1 MDGPNWK
8 SYVDTFL
15 ELDITNSYILDT
27 SSIQKCDYMEE
38 KIRRFQKLTKKL
50 TKISKNIFQ
59 LPGGKSLKSSSIAAS
74 MYSNLVVVS

>member
-38 KIRRFQKLTKKL
+38 KIRRFQKLTK
-50 TKISKNIFQ
+50 IINKNKQKYFSITWRK
-59 LPGGKSLKSSSIAAS
+59 KS
-74 MYSNLVVVS
+74 

>member
-38 KIRRFQKLTKKL
+38 KRRRFQKLTK
-50 TKISKNIFQ
+50 IINKNKQKYFSITWRI
-59 LPGGKSLKSSSIAAS
+59 KS
-74 MYSNLVVVS
+74 